1 MEKMQGFTIEEVG
14 KSNMTF
20 LFTFWG
26 KLFPLLSVS
35 QLSATFCIELGAH
48 KHFLIW
54 VSALTRVVDVRP
66 VIIA

>member
-1 MEKMQGFTIEEVG
+1 MEKMQGFTNEEVG

-35 QLSATFCIELGAH
+35 
-48 KHFLIW
+48 
-54 VSALTRVVDVRP
+54 
-66 VIIA
+66 